1 MTSCKLQL
9 KKMLSLFLKVLNN
22 EKISRGALYY
32 GCHKNVRC
40 QNPPI
45 LLSTNMKGLLWAI
58 QIQVEV
64 YFRNDFGTL
73 GLSPMKVP
81 ALMKSFIWK
90 CFMFIFSAF
99 PALSDSTLKGSQ
111 TFKYIYLYYIYTER
125 YRYGYICIYIY
136 THTYIWFRIA
146 W

>member
-1 MTSCKLQL
+1 
-9 KKMLSLFLKVLNN
+9 MLSLFLKVLNN

-45 LLSTNMKGLLWAI
+45 LLSTNMNGLLWAI

-64 YFRNDFGTL
+64 YFCNDFGTV

-81 ALMKSFIWK
+81 ALMKTFIWK
-90 CFMFIFSAF
+90 RFMFIFSAF
-99 PALSDSTLKGSQ
+99 QALSESTLKGSQ

>member
-1 MTSCKLQL
+1 MTSCNLQF

-81 ALMKSFIWK
+81 ALMKTFIWK
-90 CFMFIFSAF
+90 RFMFIFSAF

>member
-1 MTSCKLQL
+1 
-9 KKMLSLFLKVLNN
+9 MLSLFLKVLNN
-22 EKISRGALYY
+22 EKISRGTLYY

-81 ALMKSFIWK
+81 ALMKTFI
-90 CFMFIFSAF
+90 
-99 PALSDSTLKGSQ
+99 
-111 TFKYIYLYYIYTER
+111 
-125 YRYGYICIYIY
+125 
-136 THTYIWFRIA
+136 
-146 W
+146 